1 MKGAGR
7 GHLKPEVND
16 WQRYELPRKRVFK
29 MFVLLP
35 PLLMKYLLFQPYP
48 MVCVMSFLLHSVL
61 SQAEDT
67 QSNRSCPLSVLQK
80 TSGHWTA
87 RCPVRPPD
95 SHQALGQTLSL
106 CCSQF
111 PHLENAGLN
120 QFPESGSSED
130 GSPSSATR
138 WPSSRPI
145 LKRSTAQS
153 RHRRPSGQVPYWQ
166 GRGPARGSLLP
177 ARYSWDLSS
186 SSAALQER
194 RLSTVG
200 ASGESTGRLEPDL
213 DPWDPGEDPL
223 EPASVT
229 HQRQQRE
236 SPPARSRP
244 RKLGLPGIPDT
255 ARRQRRDLKKLA
267 AEMERVRQ
275 WESRLLQN
283 IEEAVQHEL
292 TIDDD

>member
-1 MKGAGR
+1 M
-7 GHLKPEVND
+7 
-16 WQRYELPRKRVFK
+16 
-29 MFVLLP
+29 
-35 PLLMKYLLFQPYP
+35 
-48 MVCVMSFLLHSVL
+48 
-61 SQAEDT
+61 
-67 QSNRSCPLSVLQK
+67 
-80 TSGHWTA
+80 
-87 RCPVRPPD
+87 
-95 SHQALGQTLSL
+95 
-106 CCSQF
+106 
-111 PHLENAGLN
+111 
-120 QFPESGSSED
+120 
-130 GSPSSATR
+130 
-138 WPSSRPI
+138 
-145 LKRSTAQS
+145 
-153 RHRRPSGQVPYWQ
+153 
-166 GRGPARGSLLP
+166 P

-267 AEMERVRQ
+267 AEVGPNPNHDPSLSHPPPSPTPGSSGCPAKTQ
-275 WESRLLQN
+275 PGGGWEGEHHTSLPGGPRGLGSF
-283 IEEAVQHEL
+283 
-292 TIDDD
+292 